1 MKSRSRT
8 LCIFAVPALLFLF
21 TGCITNHYS
30 RNYVSAEILSGEN
43 HKQSKESRGR
53 VVLRLS
59 VASTNEDAESEF
71 KDFIE
76 DGYVF
81 LGSSAFSSGHCPW
94 SCAIDQAEKVKADLV
109 LLRENF
115 LRTETRTGITFTPST
130 SYSYSHGTINTFSSG
145 PVYYSGTTTTTTMT
159 AVPYLY
165 NVDVFK
171 QQAHFFEKRKPESS
185 FYGALLN
192 IPKFLPGDKD
202 TDPVTVTVWAVL
214 KNTRARKD
222 GIRRGDVV
230 ESINGRVIKQRSDLR
245 PFTENNTVIT
255 RITVKSEKK

>member
-30 RNYVSAEILSGEN
+30 RNYVSAEILSGKN

-59 VASTNEDAESEF
+59 VAATNEDAESEF

-81 LGSSAFSSGHCPW
+81 LGSSVFSGEHCPW
-94 SCAIDQAEKVKADLV
+94 SFAIDQAKKVKADLV

-115 LRTETRTGITFTPST
+115 MGVGVALVP
-130 SYSYSHGTINTFSSG
+130 SYSSGTINAFSYGNTHSG
-145 PVYYSGTTTTTTMT
+145 SYFGAKTTSNTNAGSYSRK
-159 AVPYLY
+159 
-165 NVDVFK
+165 VDVFK
-171 QQAHFFEKRKPESS
+171 RQALFFGRQTPASS
-185 FYGALLN
+185 FYGAFLD
-192 IPKFLPGDKD
+192 IPKYLPGDED
-202 TDPVTVTVWAVL
+202 SAPVTVTVWAVL
-214 KNTRARKD
+214 KDSRARKD
-222 GIRRGDVV
+222 GLRRGDVV
-230 ESINGRVIKQRSDLR
+230 ESINGRVIKQWRDLR